1 MAVMKSKS
9 LEKQEQQE
17 QQERQEQEQQ
27 GQKEKS
33 AANFPLSIETAITEA
48 GPILVREVP
57 CCNDFV
63 AVLQFHYESGAIE
76 LPEESSLK
84 PEGLIVGVGPGIA
97 QGGSRAESQLS
108 LGDVVMFMPK
118 SVSAT
123 IDSKSGPYAGRT
135 VRILS
140 EKAILCKLQPVP
152 FSVID

>member
-1 MAVMKSKS
+1 MVMKSKS
-9 LEKQEQQE
+9 LAKQE
-17 QQERQEQEQQ
+17 EQEQ
-27 GQKEKS
+27 KEQADKAAAES
-33 AANFPLSIETAITEA
+33 ADFPLSIETAITET

-63 AVLQFHYESGAIE
+63 AVLQFHYESASGIE
-76 LPEESSLK
+76 LPGETSLK

>member
-9 LEKQEQQE
+9 LAKQE
-17 QQERQEQEQQ
+17 EQEQ
-27 GQKEKS
+27 KEQADKAAAES
-33 AANFPLSIETAITEA
+33 ADFPLSVETAITEA

-63 AVLQFHYESGAIE
+63 AVLQFHYESASGIE
-76 LPEESSLK
+76 LPGETSLK
-84 PEGLIVGVGPGIA
+84 PEGMIVGVGPGIA
-97 QGGSRAESQLS
+97 QGGSRAKSQLS

-118 SVSAT
+118 SVSAS

>member
-1 MAVMKSKS
+1 MSVMKSKS

-17 QQERQEQEQQ
+17 QQEKADKAAAE
-27 GQKEKS
+27 S
-33 AANFPLSIETAITEA
+33 ADFPLSIEAAITEA
-48 GPILVREVP
+48 GPIQVREVP

-63 AVLQFHYESGAIE
+63 AVLQFHYESASGIE
-76 LPEESSLK
+76 LPGETSLK
-84 PEGLIVGVGPGIA
+84 PEGMIVGVGPGIA
-97 QGGSRAESQLS
+97 QAGSRAKSQLL

-140 EKAILCKLQPVP
+140 EKAILCKLQPIP
-152 FSVID
+152 FELID